1 MRKLFLSILLI
12 STYCITC
19 FSQQLAGTERL
30 EFAKKNIKTIQNG
43 ETVYKSLIR
52 NAEKE
57 MTKELIP
64 VTDKKIIAVSGD
76 KHDYVSM
83 GPYWWPDPS
92 KVDGLPY
99 IRKDGQRNPEIKNLD
114 RYKIDALIKNIRA
127 LTYAYYFSG
136 EEKYAQKAVWNLQ
149 MFFLDKK
156 TKMNPNMNY
165 GQMIPGRN
173 EGKGRA
179 EGIIDTYSFVEMVD
193 CIKILSTSK
202 WMKKKDF
209 EALQQWFSDY
219 LDWLLTSEIGKDE
232 RSAKNNHGLAYD
244 IQVTAYALFTNRKD
258 VAREFINQFAE
269 NRLFKQI
276 EPDGSQPLELAR
288 TIALH
293 YSIFNIEHAMDMCDL
308 AKAVGVDLY
317 SATSPDGRS
326 IGKAIDF
333 IRVYLGRPQSEF
345 PYQQIKEWDLN
356 QDKLCW
362 MLRRST
368 FFQPNQEFDELF
380 DQYCK
385 TKNTDMKWL
394 YFAK

>member
-1 MRKLFLSILLI
+1 MKKIILTISLI
-12 STYCITC
+12 SFYCLSS
-19 FSQQLAGTERL
+19 FAQQVASTERL
-30 EFAKKNIKTIQNG
+30 AFAKANLKTVENG
-43 ETVYKSLIR
+43 QTVYKALIR

-57 MTKELIP
+57 MNRVLRP
-64 VTDKKIIAVSGD
+64 VTEKSIIAASGD

-92 KVDGLPY
+92 KPDGLPY
-99 IRKDGQRNPEIKNLD
+99 MRKDGQRNPEIKNLD
-114 RYKIDALIKNIRA
+114 RYKIDELTKNVRA
-127 LTYAYYFSG
+127 LAYAYYFSG
-136 EEKYAQKAVWNLQ
+136 EDKYAYKAVEGLKLW
-149 MFFLDKK
+149 FLDEK

-202 WMKKKDF
+202 AMKSKDY
-209 EALQQWFSDY
+209 EALKKWFSDY
-219 LDWLLTSEIGKDE
+219 MDWLLTSEIGLDE
-232 RSAKNNHGLAYD
+232 YGAKNNHGLAYD
-244 IQVTAYALFTNRKD
+244 IQVTAYAIFTERYD
-258 VAREFINQFAE
+258 VADKFIGEFAE

-293 YSIFNIEHAMDMCDL
+293 YSIFNIEHAMDMSDL
-308 AKAVGVDLY
+308 AKARGVDLF
-317 SATSPDGRS
+317 SATSSDGRS
-326 IGKAIDF
+326 ISKAIDF
-333 IRVYLGRPQSEF
+333 IRVYLGKPQSEF
-345 PYQQIKEWDLN
+345 PYEQIKEWDLN

-368 FFQPNQEFDELF
+368 FFKPNEEFDDLF
-380 DQYCK
+380 NQYCK
-385 TKNTDMKWL
+385 TKDTDMKWL
-394 YFAK
+394 FFAK